1 MVKYQEIFVP
11 GGFPHHTYNPRVEL
25 QLEEKLIEVK
35 NNLCKLLPVQ
45 AMQNPVRPSWCV
57 RYSRIKRPSGL
68 IEDLW
73 LGRTTFGTT

>member
-35 NNLCKLLPVQ
+35 NNLCKFATGTGHAKSGKTVLVRKVLPDQ
-45 AMQNPVRPSWCV
+45 EAIW
-57 RYSRIKRPSGL
+57 I
-68 IEDLW
+68 D
-73 LGRTTFGTT
+73 